1 LLRGSPSPTTRRIRQ
16 RASPPS
22 SPSSTST
29 TDDSLDQ
36 DLDFPLTER
45 RDSDSLLICLP
56 QEVLLRI
63 LGCMGPSELG
73 RTGGTCRYLCSL
85 SQTAWRILTQ
95 TRYPQY
101 TAKEWRI
108 LLRRFSHSAALLKSA
123 IMKHPTPGSGATPPT
138 QPWSFLY
145 HHTTL
150 VRTRNWLAPR
160 GMLCG
165 TKPPEIPDLEEE
177 KVVKR
182 FPKKLPQPH
191 FPG

>member
-1 LLRGSPSPTTRRIRQ
+1 MADDSSPRRDRVPPRGPRKSSSDVNLSISITRPLEASSDSSSPNSERKRRRGDRSPLLRGSPSPTTRRIRQ

-95 TRYPQY
+95 TRYPQ
-101 TAKEWRI
+101 
-108 LLRRFSHSAALLKSA
+108 
-123 IMKHPTPGSGATPPT
+123 
-138 QPWSFLY
+138 
-145 HHTTL
+145 
-150 VRTRNWLAPR
+150 VRT
-160 GMLCG
+160 
-165 TKPPEIPDLEEE
+165 
-177 KVVKR
+177 
-182 FPKKLPQPH
+182 
-191 FPG
+191 

>member
-1 LLRGSPSPTTRRIRQ
+1 MVLATSSERLGLGFFFLPHRIVHFCCSVLTLLNSFQFFFTPCETPQS
-16 RASPPS
+16 AS
-22 SPSSTST
+22 
-29 TDDSLDQ
+29 
-36 DLDFPLTER
+36 
-45 RDSDSLLICLP
+45 
-56 QEVLLRI
+56 
-63 LGCMGPSELG
+63 
-73 RTGGTCRYLCSL
+73 
-85 SQTAWRILTQ
+85 
-95 TRYPQY
+95 QY

-165 TKPPEIPDLEEE
+165 TKPPEIPNLEEE
-177 KVVKR
+177 KVAKR